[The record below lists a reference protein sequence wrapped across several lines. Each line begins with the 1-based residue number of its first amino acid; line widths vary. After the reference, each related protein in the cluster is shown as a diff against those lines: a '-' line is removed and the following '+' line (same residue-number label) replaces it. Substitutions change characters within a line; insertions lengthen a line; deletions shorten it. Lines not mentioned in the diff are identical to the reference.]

1 MKLKKLTQADDIL
14 KHLREHNG
22 ITQKEAIN
30 KYKVYRLSAV
40 IFQLRKRGYRIGG
53 RNEKTR
59 TKHGRI
65 ATYTRYYLIPTEG
78 N

>member
-1 MKLKKLTQADDIL
+1 MKKPTQADDIL
-14 KHLREHNG
+14 NHLQEYKS

-40 IFQLRKRGYRIGG
+40 IFQLRKQGYLIGG
-53 RNEKTR
+53 RNETTR
-59 TKHGRI
+59 TKHGRV
-65 ATYTRYYLIPTEG
+65 ANYTRYYLIPTEG